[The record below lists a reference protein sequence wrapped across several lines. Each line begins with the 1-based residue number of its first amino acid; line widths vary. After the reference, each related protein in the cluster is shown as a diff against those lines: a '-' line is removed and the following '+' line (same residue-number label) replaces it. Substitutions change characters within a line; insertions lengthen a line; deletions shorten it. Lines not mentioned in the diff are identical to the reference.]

1 MARTTDKLKSFE
13 SNYEKLEELVASL
26 ENTDLTLKESLDL
39 FEKAISLSQTCES
52 ALTYAKQRAEALADL
67 ASPVVS
73 VDEERDESVEEGTLD
88 L

>member
-13 SNYEKLEELVASL
+13 SNYEKVEELVASL

>member
-73 VDEERDESVEEGTLD
+73 VDEEWDESVEEGTLD